1 MSKASRSF
9 CQLDLAPMLE
19 GTASET
25 WTQAMRAH
33 ALGCA
38 CCALRLGAIDRLSA
52 RLNVRLETV
61 AATAATRRAQPSRLA
76 RMVWGPVRRTAA
88 LAAVGVVATFLALAA
103 GHGLGP
109 GLALMSGPALDEGF
123 SSGRRTPADR
133 WTSEDH
139 ARELASNGSPTPLS
153 LMPPPFPLE

>member
-19 GTASET
+19 ATASQT
-25 WTQAMRAH
+25 WTHAMREH

-52 RLNVRLETV
+52 RLNVRLETG
-61 AATAATRRAQPSRLA
+61 AATAKTRRAQPTRLA
-76 RMVWGPVRRTAA
+76 RMVWGPVRRTAT

-103 GHGLGP
+103 GHGIGP

-123 SSGRRTPADR
+123 PSSRRAPAYR
-133 WTSEDH
+133 WTSEDQ
-139 ARELASNGSPTPLS
+139 ARELASNGSLTPLP
-153 LMPPPFPLE
+153 LFPLH